1 MYIKKEL
8 VKGCD
13 SASRVYKSMFDV
25 LLKVMLDSE
34 KLKNLSP
41 IDFSA
46 IGMYIGKFV
55 EQEINS
61 SVVQIMREFMGIE
74 MPRYYCKKCP
84 GYVKSVQTQYKNIS
98 LNSPNKDSEDYYALQ
113 TTPLGDAY
121 VALDILKAEDDRRF
135 FDNYPWLYDDDFLD
149 AWWKLSKFRNKMAH
163 IGEIIDGLILKDN
176 LEYFQT
182 FLEYLP
188 DMIEA
193 KRQLAPVGYKKSL
206 KTSSK
211 KKAEKP
217 YYTSI
222 LERSKSKEGIGFT
235 LMDECAS
242 EKALSPKPQTIKF
255 EQNKYSKLLEKERK
269 RLLENQREKEFISNP
284 NAKIFKQRKGKRGLK
299 DSSGKII
306 VPPLYDNFGFLPKQN
321 DDYKRKSVIA
331 IRDEKYV
338 LVALDGSG
346 KELSNDTYD
355 DIKLADKKKRNSPYV
370 YRKNGRR
377 LWGLMNEEG
386 HEICECILDNY
397 IGMNDFIWCDSG
409 ELRGCWFYTRPNLPF
424 LPPIY
429 DNIEVSGIIGEPM
442 IFVLK
447 GEYGYVKK
455 DGTFIP
461 MSEIESMP
469 EDQRQNTLKECIVE

>member
-1 MYIKKEL
+1 MYLKKEL

-25 LLKVMLDSE
+25 FLEVMQDSE
-34 KLKNLSP
+34 KLRNLSP

-46 IGMYIGKFV
+46 LGMYIGKFV

-61 SVVQIMREFMGIE
+61 SVVQIMREFIGVE

-113 TTPLGDAY
+113 TIPLGEAY
-121 VALDILKAEDDRRF
+121 VALDILKAEDNIRF
-135 FDNYPWLYDDDFLD
+135 FKKYPWLYDNDFLD

-163 IGEIIDGLILKDN
+163 IGEIIDADTLEDN
-176 LEYFQT
+176 FEYFLT

-188 DMIEA
+188 YMIEA
-193 KRQLAPVGYKKSL
+193 KKQLAPVGYKQSL
-206 KTSSK
+206 KT
-211 KKAEKP
+211 
-217 YYTSI
+217 T
-222 LERSKSKEGIGFT
+222 SKSKAG
-235 LMDECAS
+235 
-242 EKALSPKPQTIKF
+242 KALYNSKGRKGIEDKDYYMCAETFEDSLKDDERVSVREPRINPK
-255 EQNKYSKLLEKERK
+255 
-269 RLLENQREKEFISNP
+269 
-284 NAKIFKQRKGKRGLK
+284 AKIFKQRKGKRGLK
-299 DSSGKII
+299 DSTGNIL
-306 VPPLYDNFGFLPKQN
+306 VPPIYDDFGFLPKV
-321 DDYKRKSVIA
+321 DDGYKRKSVIG
-331 IRDEKYV
+331 ILDEKYV
-338 LVALDGSG
+338 LVALDGTG
-346 KELSNDTYD
+346 KELTNGTYD
-355 DIKLADKKKRNSPYV
+355 DIRLVDKKKRNSPYV

-377 LWGLMNEEG
+377 LWGLMDEEG
-386 HEICECILDNY
+386 HEICECMLDNY
-397 IGMNDFIWCDSG
+397 IDMIDFIWCDSG

-429 DNIEVSGIIGEPM
+429 DNIEASGVIGKPM

-455 DGTFIP
+455 DGTFFP

-469 EDQRQNTLKECIVE
+469 EDQRRNTLKECIVE

>member
-25 LLKVMLDSE
+25 FLEVMQDSE
-34 KLKNLSP
+34 KLRNLSP

-46 IGMYIGKFV
+46 LGMYIGKFV

-61 SVVQIMREFMGIE
+61 SVVQIMREFIGVE

-113 TTPLGDAY
+113 TIPLGEAY
-121 VALDILKAEDDRRF
+121 VALDILKAEDNIRF
-135 FDNYPWLYDDDFLD
+135 FKKYPWLYDNDFLD

-163 IGEIIDGLILKDN
+163 IGEIIDADT
-176 LEYFQT
+176 LEYNFEYFLT

-188 DMIEA
+188 YMIEA
-193 KRQLAPVGYKKSL
+193 KKQLAPVGYKQSL
-206 KTSSK
+206 KT
-211 KKAEKP
+211 
-217 YYTSI
+217 T
-222 LERSKSKEGIGFT
+222 SKSK
-235 LMDECAS
+235 AV
-242 EKALSPKPQTIKF
+242 KALYNSKVRKGIEDKDFFMFAETFEHSLKDDEIVSVREPRINPK
-255 EQNKYSKLLEKERK
+255 
-269 RLLENQREKEFISNP
+269 
-284 NAKIFKQRKGKRGLK
+284 AKIFKQRKGKRGLK
-299 DSSGKII
+299 DSMGNIL
-306 VPPLYDNFGFLPKQN
+306 VPPIYDDFGFLPKV
-321 DDYKRKSVIA
+321 DDGYKRKSVIG
-331 IRDEKYV
+331 ILDEKYV
-338 LVALDGSG
+338 LVALDGTG
-346 KELSNDTYD
+346 KELTNGTYD
-355 DIKLADKKKRNSPYV
+355 DIRLVDKKKRNSPYV

-377 LWGLMNEEG
+377 LWGLMDEEG
-386 HEICECILDNY
+386 HEICECMLDNY
-397 IGMNDFIWCDSG
+397 IDMIDFIWCDSG

-429 DNIEVSGIIGEPM
+429 DNIEASGVIGRPM

-469 EDQRQNTLKECIVE
+469 EDQRRNTLKECIVE

>member
-1 MYIKKEL
+1 MYLKKEL

-25 LLKVMLDSE
+25 FLEVMQDSE
-34 KLKNLSP
+34 KLRNLSP

-46 IGMYIGKFV
+46 LGMYIGKFV

-61 SVVQIMREFMGIE
+61 SVVQIMREFIGVE

-113 TTPLGDAY
+113 TIPLGEAY
-121 VALDILKAEDDRRF
+121 VALDILKAEDNIRF
-135 FDNYPWLYDDDFLD
+135 FKKYPWLYDNDFLD

-163 IGEIIDGLILKDN
+163 IGEIIDADTLEDN
-176 LEYFQT
+176 FEYFLT

-188 DMIEA
+188 YMIEA
-193 KRQLAPVGYKKSL
+193 KKQLAPVGYKQSL
-206 KTSSK
+206 KT
-211 KKAEKP
+211 
-217 YYTSI
+217 T
-222 LERSKSKEGIGFT
+222 SKSKAG
-235 LMDECAS
+235 
-242 EKALSPKPQTIKF
+242 KALYNSKGRKGIEDKDYYMCAETFEDSLKDDERVSVREPRINPK
-255 EQNKYSKLLEKERK
+255 
-269 RLLENQREKEFISNP
+269 
-284 NAKIFKQRKGKRGLK
+284 AKIFKQRKGKRGLK
-299 DSSGKII
+299 DSTGNIL
-306 VPPLYDNFGFLPKQN
+306 VPPIYDDFGFLPKV
-321 DDYKRKSVIA
+321 DDGYKRKSVIG
-331 IRDEKYV
+331 ILDEKYV
-338 LVALDGSG
+338 LVALDGTG
-346 KELSNDTYD
+346 KELTNGTYD
-355 DIKLADKKKRNSPYV
+355 DMRLVDKKKRNSPYV

-377 LWGLMNEEG
+377 LWGLMDEEG
-386 HEICECILDNY
+386 HEICECMLDNY
-397 IGMNDFIWCDSG
+397 IDMIDFIWCDSG

-429 DNIEVSGIIGEPM
+429 DNIEASGVIGKPM

-455 DGTFIP
+455 DGTFFP

-469 EDQRQNTLKECIVE
+469 EDQRRNTLKECIVE

>member
-1 MYIKKEL
+1 MYLKKEL

-13 SASRVYKSMFDV
+13 TASRVYKSMFDV
-25 LLKVMLDSE
+25 LIEVMQNTE

-46 IGMYIGKFV
+46 LGMYIGKFV

-61 SVVQIMREFMGIE
+61 SVVQIMREFRGVE

-113 TTPLGDAY
+113 TIPLGEAY
-121 VALDILKAEDDRRF
+121 VALDILKAEDDWGF
-135 FDNYPWLYDDDFLD
+135 FDNYPWLDDNDFLE
-149 AWWKLSKFRNKMAH
+149 AWLMLSRFRNKMAH
-163 IGEIIDGLILKDN
+163 IGEIIDADTLEDN
-176 LEYFQT
+176 FEYFLT

-188 DMIEA
+188 YMIEA
-193 KRQLAPVGYKKSL
+193 KKQLAPVGYKQSL
-206 KTSSK
+206 KNTSKNKAGRAFYNSK
-211 KKAEKP
+211 GRKGIEDRGFRICAEP
-217 YYTSI
+217 FA
-222 LERSKSKEGIGFT
+222 EQ
-235 LMDECAS
+235 S
-242 EKALSPKPQTIKF
+242 EITADGYDSVSMREPRINPK
-255 EQNKYSKLLEKERK
+255 
-269 RLLENQREKEFISNP
+269 
-284 NAKIFKQRKGKRGLK
+284 AKIFKQRKGKRGLK
-299 DSSGKII
+299 DSMGNIL
-306 VPPLYDNFGFLPKQN
+306 VPPIYDDFGFLPKV
-321 DDYKRKSVIA
+321 DDGYKRKSVIG
-331 IRDEKYV
+331 ILDEKYV
-338 LVALDGSG
+338 LVALDGTG
-346 KELSNDTYD
+346 KELTNGTYD
-355 DIKLADKKKRNSPYV
+355 DIRLIDKKKRNSPYV
-370 YRKNGRR
+370 YRKNGRK
-377 LWGLMNEEG
+377 LWGLMDEEG

-397 IGMNDFIWCDSG
+397 IDMNDFIWCDSG

-429 DNIEVSGIIGEPM
+429 DNIEASGIIGEPM

-469 EDQRQNTLKECIVE
+469 EDQRQNTLLNCICEEL